1 MNIQEYDVL
10 NALFLHPYVNQRV
23 LSEHCGHSLG
33 AVNRSI
39 KTLIEKGYLDE
50 NIQLTNTAKNE
61 IICKAPKNAII
72 LAAGFGMR
80 MAPINME
87 LPKAFLEVDSQPLIE
102 RIINQLHEVG
112 ITNIYIVVGFMK
124 EHFDYL
130 IDKYGVN
137 LIINTRYSECNNLY
151 SLNLVLDKLSNT
163 YIIPSDVWCGTN
175 PFRKHELYSWYM
187 VSDLVDNESEVR
199 VNRKMELV
207 RIKEENGGNAM
218 IGISYLLE
226 EQSNQVRQAVNKLVE
241 SRRYEKAFWEE
252 ALYKNNKMILAARV
266 VRSSDNV
273 EINTYEQLREIDSNS
288 NQLKSKAISI
298 AAHTFNVNTENI
310 TDIAAL
316 KNGMTNRSF
325 LFNCRGKKYIMRI
338 PGEGTDKLVNRAQ
351 EATVYQLINGKGI
364 CDNVIYINPQNGY
377 KITEYIENAKV
388 CDPFNKNDVIKC
400 MNKLK
405 RFHSMK
411 LKVSHEFD
419 LFNMIEFYESL
430 RGTFSCY
437 RDYEDTKKNVLS
449 LKNFINKVQSDK
461 VLSHIDAVCDNFLF
475 TKDENGNEDIKL
487 IDWEYAGMQDPHVDI
502 AMFCI
507 YAMYNRE
514 QIDELIHIYLREDF
528 NEMLKLKIYCYIS
541 VCGLL
546 WSNWCEY
553 KRTLGVEFGE
563 YALRQYRYAKDY
575 YKIVNEIMEEKGI

>member
-10 NALFLHPYVNQRV
+10 NALFLNHYVNQRV

-39 KTLIEKGYLDE
+39 KTLIAKGYLDE
-50 NIQLTNTAKNE
+50 NIQLTDTAKNE

-112 ITNIYIVVGFMK
+112 IKDIYIVVGFMK

-137 LIINTRYSECNNLY
+137 LIINTRYSQCNNLY
-151 SLNLVLDKLSNT
+151 SLKLVLDKLSNT

-199 VNRKMELV
+199 VNRKKELV

-288 NQLKSKAISI
+288 KQLKSKAISI
-298 AAHTFNVNTENI
+298 AAHTLNVNTENI

-325 LFNCRGKKYIMRI
+325 LFNCKGKKYIMRI

-351 EATVYQLINGKGI
+351 EAAVYQLINGKGI

-419 LFNMIEFYESL
+419 LFSMIEFYESL

-475 TKDENGNEDIKL
+475 TKDENGSEDIKL

-575 YKIVNEIMEEKGI
+575 YKIANEIMEEKGI